1 LLTISKRFAGEFAPK
16 LKGGEFHPKAACK
29 SSTGLDLS
37 AEPAAARH
45 HMAMAKSL
53 ILGEFR
59 RALDER
65 YRVSI
70 PPEMAELLTAD
81 GDECVL
87 AKERAGALSLW
98 NTVQWQEKFDR
109 SVHLVQEKMLAGRL
123 DGRVEDVQV
132 LGRLLSTRQTNVKLA
147 GRSRLVL
154 PEGFREFLGVEPGGE
169 VLVVGAALCVEL
181 WRPDCWFRYVE
192 EQMPGFR
199 RLFDNLSS

>member
-1 LLTISKRFAGEFAPK
+1 MTRTFL
-16 LKGGEFHPKAACK
+16 
-29 SSTGLDLS
+29 
-37 AEPAAARH
+37 
-45 HMAMAKSL
+45 
-53 ILGEFR
+53 LGEFR

-70 PPEMAELLTAD
+70 PTEMAELLTAD
-81 GDECVL
+81 GDDCVL

-98 NTVQWQEKFDR
+98 NAAQWQEKFDR

-123 DGRVEDVQV
+123 DGRVEDVQT

-147 GRSRLVL
+147 GRSRLLL

-169 VLVVGAALCVEL
+169 VLVVGAALCIEL
-181 WRPDCWFRYVE
+181 WRPDRWFAYVE

>member
-1 LLTISKRFAGEFAPK
+1 M
-16 LKGGEFHPKAACK
+16 
-29 SSTGLDLS
+29 
-37 AEPAAARH
+37 ARTF
-45 HMAMAKSL
+45 

-65 YRVSI
+65 YRLSI
-70 PPEMAELLTAD
+70 PTEMAELLTAD
-81 GDECVL
+81 GDDCVL

-98 NTVQWQEKFDR
+98 NAAQWQEKFDR

-132 LGRLLSTRQTNVKLA
+132 LGRLLSTRQTKVKLA

-154 PEGFREFLGVEPGGE
+154 PEGFREFLGVESGGE

-181 WRPDCWFRYVE
+181 WRPERWFEYVE

>member
-1 LLTISKRFAGEFAPK
+1 
-16 LKGGEFHPKAACK
+16 
-29 SSTGLDLS
+29 
-37 AEPAAARH
+37 
-45 HMAMAKSL
+45 MATNF

-65 YRVSI
+65 YRLSI
-70 PPEMAELLTAD
+70 PTEMAEALTAE
-81 GDECVL
+81 GDDCVL

-98 NTVQWQEKFDR
+98 NAAQWQEKFDR

-123 DGRVEDVQV
+123 DGRVEDVQL

-147 GRSRLVL
+147 GRSRLLL

-181 WRPDCWFRYVE
+181 WRPDRWFGYVE

>member
-1 LLTISKRFAGEFAPK
+1 MSRPF
-16 LKGGEFHPKAACK
+16 
-29 SSTGLDLS
+29 
-37 AEPAAARH
+37 
-45 HMAMAKSL
+45 

-70 PPEMAELLTAD
+70 PNELVEGLTSE

-87 AKERAGALSLW
+87 AKERAVALSLW
-98 NTVQWQEKFDR
+98 NAAQWRDKFD
-109 SVHLVQEKMLAGRL
+109 SGVHLVQEKMLVGRL
-123 DGRVEDVQV
+123 DGRVEEVQM
-132 LGRLLSTRQTNVKLA
+132 LGRLLSTRQTTVKLA

-154 PEGFREFLGVEPGGE
+154 PEGYREFLGVEPGKE

-181 WRPDCWFRYVE
+181 WRPDRWFAYVE